1 MALSSEIINLQN
13 QTTAMQAQQT
23 KKTGSEQEYGQD
35 MFLKLMLEQLKYQD
49 PLEPTGSTEFLQ
61 QQAMFTQV
69 SELQKLNKEISNNNQ
84 LMQASLMIDK
94 QVILTDPSNSSKE
107 ISGIVTSVGYNGK
120 EATIEVNG
128 KNYPLSSV
136 KTIKSMTWEY
146 IPPSDDKTTEATE
159 NNTPKKTIDKTEK
172 V

>member
-1 MALSSEIINLQN
+1 M
-13 QTTAMQAQQT
+13 
-23 KKTGSEQEYGQD
+23 
-35 MFLKLMLEQLKYQD
+35 
-49 PLEPTGSTEFLQ
+49 
-61 QQAMFTQV
+61 
-69 SELQKLNKEISNNNQ
+69 
-84 LMQASLMIDK
+84 
-94 QVILTDPSNSSKE
+94 ILTDPSNSSKE